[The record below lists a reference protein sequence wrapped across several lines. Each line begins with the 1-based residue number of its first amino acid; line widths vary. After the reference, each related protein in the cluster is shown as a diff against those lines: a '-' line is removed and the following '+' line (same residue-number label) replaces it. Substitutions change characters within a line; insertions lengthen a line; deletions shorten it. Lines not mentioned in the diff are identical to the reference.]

1 MQTRSIPLL
10 ATLLALTLPFA
21 IPAAAGELTPLAE
34 KAEAALAAGK
44 AGAAV
49 DALDAALDVVW
60 KATPLTFRKALFV
73 SEPPTGFGAYVERAD
88 AVFTPGQPLLVYA
101 EPIGFEWKQ
110 ADGLFTCDLIIDVAL
125 RDPAGK
131 VLFEK
136 REIGRMALKSHAR
149 NHEFMMKLDLNLRGL
164 PVGDYVL
171 DGIMRDEV
179 SKKWG
184 SFSLPFSVKG

>member
-1 MQTRSIPLL
+1 MTLRSTLL
-10 ATLLALTLPFA
+10 VATLLALALPFA
-21 IPAAAGELTPLAE
+21 APASAGDLMPLAE
-34 KAEAALAAGK
+34 KAEKELAAGR

-73 SEPPTGFGAYVERAD
+73 SEPPTGFGAYVERPD
-88 AVFTPGQPLLVYA
+88 AVFAPGQPLLVYA

-110 ADGLFTCDLIIDVAL
+110 VDGLFTCDLIIDVAL
-125 RDPAGK
+125 RNPAGK

-171 DGIMRDEV
+171 EGIMRDEV

-184 SFSLPFSVKG
+184 TFSLPFTVKG